1 MVPWQKCLTLGS
13 TGDRNQGSDYPQF
26 NHILVAKVLLIWEN
40 RYFVKGFITGC
51 GYRKTLVKS
60 ADYTLFRK
68 LWHPLDATETFE
80 FYNPMENTQKSENLT
95 VSVIIPAFNRAWCL
109 ETALRSVWGQTFRN
123 FEVIVVDDGSTD
135 STPILMHQFPQVRVH
150 RWEDNRGV
158 SAARNRGIQMA
169 RGQWI
174 CFLDSDDQWV
184 ENKLQV
190 QVDWMQVHP
199 ECLACYTDE
208 IWIRN
213 GVRVNPKNKHRK
225 YSGDIFRQCLPLCII
240 SPSSIM
246 IRASVLE
253 AIGGF
258 DTDLAACEDY
268 DLWLRLASRYPVDF
282 IPEKLII
289 KTGGH
294 ADQLS
299 QKYRGMDRFRVY
311 ALEKILKQD
320 HLSPQ
325 QSVWVLEALVEKC
338 SILHTGYSNR
348 GKHEE
353 AYIYEQA
360 AEQYRRMRDRKG
372 NEARETQPIE
382 KEMLLHAL
390 ED

>member
-1 MVPWQKCLTLGS
+1 M
-13 TGDRNQGSDYPQF
+13 
-26 NHILVAKVLLIWEN
+26 LLIWEN
-40 RYFVKGFITGC
+40 RFFVKAFIAGS
-51 GYRKTLVKS
+51 GHRKTLEKS
-60 ADYTLFRK
+60 VNYTLFRK
-68 LWHPLDATETFE
+68 LWYAADAAETFE
-80 FYNPMENTQKSENLT
+80 FYNPMEITSKSKKPA
-95 VSVIIPAFNRAWCL
+95 VSVIIPAFNRAWSL
-109 ETALRSVWGQTFRN
+109 EETLRSVRGQTFKD

-135 STPILMHQFPQVRVH
+135 GTPDLMRRFPEIRVH
-150 RWEDNRGV
+150 RWQDNRGV
-158 SAARNRGIQMA
+158 SAARNRGIEMA
-169 RGQWI
+169 RGAWV
-174 CFLDSDDQWV
+174 CFLDSDDRWV

-190 QVDWMQVHP
+190 QMDWMRAHP
-199 ECLACYTDE
+199 ECPACYTDE

-225 YSGDIFRQCLPLCII
+225 YSGDIFRHCLPLCII

-246 IRASVLE
+246 MRTSILE

-258 DTDLAACEDY
+258 DNDLAACEDY
-268 DLWLRLASRYPVDF
+268 DLWLRLASRYLVDF

-299 QKYRGMDRFRVY
+299 HKYRGMDRFRVY

-320 HLSPQ
+320 VLSTKQ
-325 QSVWVLEALVEKC
+325 RIWVLEALIEKC
-338 SILHTGYSNR
+338 SILHIGYRNR

-353 AYIYEQA
+353 AQLYEQA
-360 AEQYRRMRDRKG
+360 AVQYRLMLDTKG
-372 NEARETQPIE
+372 YEARDSKTFE

>member
-1 MVPWQKCLTLGS
+1 MAIP
-13 TGDRNQGSDYPQF
+13 
-26 NHILVAKVLLIWEN
+26 
-40 RYFVKGFITGC
+40 
-51 GYRKTLVKS
+51 
-60 ADYTLFRK
+60 
-68 LWHPLDATETFE
+68 
-80 FYNPMENTQKSENLT
+80 QKSENPA
-95 VSVIIPAFNRAWCL
+95 VSVVIPAFNRAWCL
-109 ETALRSVWGQTFRN
+109 GETLQSVLGQTFEN

-135 STPILMHQFPQVRVH
+135 DTVTLLQKFPEVRVH

-158 SAARNRGIQMA
+158 SVARNQGISMA
-169 RGQWI
+169 RGGLI
-174 CFLDSDDQWV
+174 SFLDSDDRWV
-184 ENKLQV
+184 ESKLQV
-190 QVDWMQVHP
+190 QVDWMQAHP
-199 ECLACYTDE
+199 ECPACYTDE

-225 YSGDIFRQCLPLCII
+225 YSGDIFRHCLPLCII

-246 IRASVLE
+246 MRASVLE

-299 QKYRGMDRFRVY
+299 RKFRGMDRFRVY
-311 ALEKILKQD
+311 ALEKLLKGD
-320 HLSPQ
+320 RLNSQ
-325 QSVWVLEALVEKC
+325 QRAWVLEALVENC
-338 SILHTGYSNR
+338 SILHIGYNNR
-348 GKHEE
+348 GKQEE
-353 AYIYEQA
+353 ARLYEQA
-360 AEQYRRMRDRKG
+360 AEQYREMLDG
-372 NEARETQPIE
+372 NGNSLHAVQPFE

>member
-1 MVPWQKCLTLGS
+1 M
-13 TGDRNQGSDYPQF
+13 D
-26 NHILVAKVLLIWEN
+26 ILK
-40 RYFVKGFITGC
+40 
-51 GYRKTLVKS
+51 
-60 ADYTLFRK
+60 
-68 LWHPLDATETFE
+68 
-80 FYNPMENTQKSENLT
+80 KSENPSI
-95 VSVIIPAFNRAWCL
+95 SVIIPAFNRAWCL
-109 ETALRSVWGQTFRN
+109 QETLQSVLDQTFKN

-135 STPILMHQFPQVRVH
+135 GTPDLLHEFSEIRVH

-158 SAARNRGIQMA
+158 SAARNLGIAMA
-169 RGQWI
+169 RGGLI
-174 CFLDSDDQWV
+174 CFLDSDDRWV

-190 QVDWMQVHP
+190 QVDWMQAHP
-199 ECLACYTDE
+199 ECPACYTDE

-246 IRASVLE
+246 MRASVLE
-253 AIGGF
+253 DIGVF

-268 DLWLRLASRYPVDF
+268 DLWLRLASRYPVEF
-282 IPEKLII
+282 IPEQLII

-299 QKYRGMDRFRVY
+299 QKFRGMDRFRVY

-320 HLSPQ
+320 TLSPQ
-325 QSVWVLEALVEKC
+325 QRAWVLEALVENC
-338 SILHTGYSNR
+338 SILNIGYNNR

-353 AYIYEQA
+353 ARLYEQA
-360 AEQYRRMRDRKG
+360 AQQYREMLDANG
-372 NEARETQPIE
+372 NPSHAAQPFE

>member
-1 MVPWQKCLTLGS
+1 
-13 TGDRNQGSDYPQF
+13 
-26 NHILVAKVLLIWEN
+26 
-40 RYFVKGFITGC
+40 
-51 GYRKTLVKS
+51 
-60 ADYTLFRK
+60 
-68 LWHPLDATETFE
+68 
-80 FYNPMENTQKSENLT
+80 MEITQKSENPA

-109 ETALRSVWGQTFRN
+109 GETLQSVLDQTFKN

-135 STPILMHQFPQVRVH
+135 GTSTILHQFLQVRVH
-150 RWEDNRGV
+150 RWGDNRGV
-158 SAARNRGIQMA
+158 SAARNRGIQVA
-169 RGQWI
+169 RGEWI

-184 ENKLQV
+184 QNKLQA
-190 QVDWMQVHP
+190 QVDWTQAHP
-199 ECLACYTDE
+199 ESPACYTDE

-246 IRASVLE
+246 MRASVLE
-253 AIGGF
+253 TIGGF

-268 DLWLRLASRYPVDF
+268 DLWLRLTSRFPVDF
-282 IPEKLII
+282 ISEKLII

-294 ADQLS
+294 VDQLS

-320 HLSPQ
+320 DLSLQ
-325 QSVWVLEALVEKC
+325 QGTWVLEALIEKC
-338 SILHTGYSNR
+338 SILRTGYRNR
-348 GKHEE
+348 GKLEE
-353 AYIYEQA
+353 ARLYEQA
-360 AEQYRRMRDRKG
+360 VEHYRRRLDRKG
-372 NEARETQPIE
+372 NEARETQPFE